1 MMMVVVGVV
10 AVVAGA
16 VVTIGGS
23 VDYHDSKN
31 DNVSLKTNLKA
42 YPSA

>member
-1 MMMVVVGVV
+1 MMMVVMVVV
-10 AVVAGA
+10 AVVAAA

-23 VDYHDSKN
+23 VDYHDIKN
-31 DNVSLKTNLKA
+31 DNISLKTNLKA